1 MTVNVMNNKAYF
13 LSDSLV
19 AISEYVPL
27 GSKMAHYMMVWR
39 GHLAHCMFEV
49 ATSLPSLEVKNWS
62 HKAGRKSEQ
71 PVSSQIYQYT
81 GYCY

>member
-27 GSKMAHYMMVWR
+27 GSKMAHYMMV
-39 GHLAHCMFEV
+39 
-49 ATSLPSLEVKNWS
+49 
-62 HKAGRKSEQ
+62 
-71 PVSSQIYQYT
+71 
-81 GYCY
+81 